1 LGLTKEQLELINDN
15 NKLYELSNSDNS
27 NIKTIYLKPMIT
39 INADDLSLLTFLYNS
54 EKILFHKRFIWKKTK
69 VCLCTIIKNENLY
82 IIDYINHYKALG
94 YNHLYIYDNND
105 INGENVE
112 DLIKNYIKEGFVT
125 LINYR
130 GYRGPKNQPQ
140 NDANY
145 DCYEKHY
152 KEYDWLSFFDLDE
165 YLILTEKGMKI
176 QTLLDN
182 ERYKRLEK
190 VDKFLLNKLDNIKNE
205 NDRNIFYN
213 TGYEMSNDY
222 YLVERNLLRE
232 PDPPISDKILLERKR
247 YDKTGF
253 FKNFL
258 RKKKGL
264 GIGKNLVNLNEKDKD
279 KESSNSIQTSNF
291 SFNNNLENSFT
302 SKNSSINNININ
314 NKNTNTVNNN
324 TFLNLFKNTN
334 IGKNLFGMK
343 NKNKINSEKSEDS
356 KVSSNY

>member
-1 LGLTKEQLELINDN
+1 MKLHFVKRKKLSYKRLKKKR
-15 NKLYELSNSDNS
+15 NKLKYKKIFSKIFLVLF
-27 NIKTIYLKPMIT
+27 ILFLTISIF
-39 INADDLSLLTFLYNS
+39 I
-54 EKILFHKRFIWKKTK
+54 ILFHKRFIWKKTK

-125 LINYR
+125 LIDYR

-182 ERYKRLEK
+182 ERYKLCPIVK
-190 VDKFLLNKLDNIKNE
+190 VSWILYSDNNQLYYENK
-205 NDRNIFYN
+205 
-213 TGYEMSNDY
+213 S
-222 YLVERNLLRE
+222 
-232 PDPPISDKILLERKR
+232 LLERFPIPTKYRGDNGGIKSIMRGNIPYYKFNKTLNPHYLYHKVKSCSTTGTFIKGTYYTIRPTYKYAVLNHYNTKTMSEYVKKLKR
-247 YDKTGF
+247 GTPLSSFHLNYRILKHKFNRF
-253 FKNFL
+253 FA
-258 RKKKGL
+258 
-264 GIGKNLVNLNEKDKD
+264 
-279 KESSNSIQTSNF
+279 
-291 SFNNNLENSFT
+291 
-302 SKNSSINNININ
+302 IN
-314 NKNTNTVNNN
+314 NKTEEKVKIFNNAFNTS
-324 TFLNLFKNTN
+324 F
-334 IGKNLFGMK
+334 
-343 NKNKINSEKSEDS
+343 E
-356 KVSSNY
+356 